1 MLNWIVTGVQVSL
14 VQMLPLIYVL
24 FGIVR
29 IASAQHQVIEFNN
42 TRPIGPDGP
51 WIPITLRPGYPLQY
65 VDFYPTF
72 NASTN
77 WFVASLNCANAN
89 QTCLESAQNYYDS
102 TAFSALHNPDL
113 SSMKNSSAVSFT
125 DIYGV
130 TGELL
135 NTTES
140 AGYWHEESIAISD
153 YGDPNWYWAPGLSQ
167 VTSTLTNAFFPN
179 GSSYVPLSL
188 FTLDP
193 AEVYL
198 PNDPNNTVTFVSLLN
213 DMYTLSP
220 TRITSMSWGMH
231 IGSYAQKIDGSLVI
245 GGYDQARIIGNP
257 GTFSNSGVNLSSIT
271 LGSSTG
277 GFNWT
282 TDILRHDFL
291 SSQGSDST
299 INSVTGTSNSI
310 NVSLVS
316 GAPYLYL
323 PNSVCSSLA
332 SVLPISYNA
341 GLNLYTWNTND
352 TSYKSIVTSPTYM
365 NFTFTDSRNTPLS
378 VNLPFALLNLTLD
391 APLVQKPT
399 PYFPCSPNNS
409 TFGLGRAFLQGAF
422 VGMNY
427 NSSTFWLAQAPGP
440 NLPAPGSAIKP
451 IETSDMTL
459 APNPNGPSWEE
470 TWREVWFPANGTGA
484 PAVSGIAS
492 GDATSSNQLSGGA
505 IAGIVVGMIVFT
517 TLVLLLAMRYR
528 RRMQQSSASSDS
540 MSTCVES
547 TTRSWYKSPRLLSKL
562 GFRKRELL
570 PEVADYGEIKELDTR
585 MLAVEIPAYAGITEL
600 PGQGKPAEVRGTP
613 FTVRKKRKRLDEKR
627 QRNRNWYI

>member
-1 MLNWIVTGVQVSL
+1 MLL
-14 VQMLPLIYVL
+14 LIYVL
-24 FGIVR
+24 FGLVC

-42 TRPIGPDGP
+42 SRPIGPDGP
-51 WIPITLRPGYPLQY
+51 WIPITLRPGFPLQY
-65 VDFYPTF
+65 VDFYPIF
-72 NASTN
+72 NALTS

-89 QTCLESAQNYYDS
+89 QTCLESAQSYYDS
-102 TAFSALHNPDL
+102 TAYSALHNPDL
-113 SSMKNSSAVSFT
+113 SSMKNSSAVAFT

-153 YGDPNWYWAPGLSQ
+153 DGNSNHYWAPVLSK
-167 VTSTLTNAFFPN
+167 VTSTLTNALFPN

-193 AEVYL
+193 AELYL
-198 PNDPNNTVTFVSLLN
+198 PNDPNNTSTYVSMLN
-213 DMYTLSP
+213 DMYSIPP
-220 TRITSMSWGMH
+220 TRINSMSWGMH
-231 IGSYAQKIDGSLVI
+231 IGSYAQKIDGSLII

-282 TDILRHDFL
+282 TDVLKQDFL
-291 SSQGSDST
+291 SAQGN
-299 INSVTGTSNSI
+299 NSTSNSL

-323 PNSVCSSLA
+323 PSSVCSSLA

-341 GLNLYTWNTND
+341 DFNLYTWNTND
-352 TSYKSIVTSPTYM
+352 TSYQSIVASPTYI
-365 NFTFTDSRNTPLS
+365 NFTFTDSRDIPLS
-378 VNLPFALLNLTLD
+378 VNLPFSLLNLTLD
-391 APLVQKPT
+391 VPLVSKPT
-399 PYFPCSPNNS
+399 PYFPCSPNDS

-422 VGMNY
+422 IGMNY

-451 IETSDMTL
+451 VETSDTTI

-470 TWREVWFPANGTGA
+470 TWREVWFPPEATTA
-484 PAVSGIAS
+484 PAVSGAPS
-492 GDATSSNQLSGGA
+492 GDATSSNQLPGGA
-505 IAGIVVGMIVFT
+505 IAGIVVGFIAATALGFLFAVW
-517 TLVLLLAMRYR
+517 YR
-528 RRMQQSSASSDS
+528 RRRQRSSASSDS
-540 MSTCVES
+540 SSTCVES

-562 GFRKRELL
+562 GFKKRELL
-570 PEVADYGEIKELDTR
+570 PEAPAYGEIKELDTR
-585 MLAVEIPAYAGITEL
+585 MLPIEISAYAGVAEL

-613 FTVRKKRKRLDEKR
+613 FTVRKKRKKLDEKR